1 MRCAFL
7 PIWDGKGD
15 KHVAYIGPSQNLKP
29 ETRRHLSPI
38 DKQQILQRQ
47 CSRCNCC
54 GERIRLYPS
63 ANCDADH
70 IVGVCRGGKTTLE
83 NIQLLCVQDHR
94 AKSAREAQGASRM
107 IDVGLEPGDTS
118 VYIFASGTIQFPVD
132 KRTPLEA
139 IQNGR
144 GLSLLTFKES
154 RQDVYRGRLRRDGF
168 WENVGKVCLQAAN
181 GVLV

>member
-1 MRCAFL
+1 MRCVFL

-15 KHVAYIGPSQNLKP
+15 KPVAYIGPSQNLEP

-38 DKQQILQRQ
+38 DKQQLVQRRH
-47 CSRCNCC
+47 SRCNCC

-70 IVGVCRGGKTTLE
+70 MTLE
-83 NIQLLCVQDHR
+83 NMQLLCVQEYR
-94 AKSAREAQGASRM
+94 AKSAREAQGCLRV

-118 VYIFASGTIQFPVD
+118 VYRFASGTIQFPLD

-139 IQNGR
+139 IQNGC
-144 GLSLLTFKES
+144 GWSILTFKIVDRTFVEDAYVEVDLWKMS
-154 RQDVYRGRLRRDGF
+154 EKFVYKPRIA
-168 WENVGKVCLQAAN
+168 C
-181 GVLV
+181 

>member
-1 MRCAFL
+1 MKCVFL
-7 PIWDGKGD
+7 PICDGKGD
-15 KHVAYIGPSQNLKP
+15 RPVAYVGPVQNLKP

-47 CSRCNCC
+47 NYLCNSC
-54 GERIRLYPS
+54 GEPIRLYPS

-94 AKSAREAQGASRM
+94 AKSAREAQGASR
-107 IDVGLEPGDTS
+107 IVDVGLEPGDTC
-118 VYIFASGTIQFPVD
+118 VYIFASGTVQFPVD

-139 IQNGR
+139 IQNGC
-144 GLSLLTFKES
+144 GLSLLTFKRVDRTFAE
-154 RQDVYRGRLRRDGF
+154 DAYGEVDFGKMLKTFVYKPRIA
-168 WENVGKVCLQAAN
+168 C
-181 GVLV
+181 